1 MLADLLILDGKR
13 GLLQAIVLIVEEPY
27 LISALVMIFLNLC
40 IADEFPEEGSS
51 STEEQKR
58 EWNEP
63 IPLAGG
69 PSGILHHTTSSLS
82 VERER
87 EAEGVELRD

>member
-1 MLADLLILDGKR
+1 
-13 GLLQAIVLIVEEPY
+13 
-27 LISALVMIFLNLC
+27 MIILNLC
-40 IADEFPEEGSS
+40 IADEFPEEGTS

-69 PSGILHHTTSSLS
+69 PSGPLHHMTSSS
-82 VERER
+82 FVERER
-87 EAEGVELRD
+87 EVGDA

>member
-1 MLADLLILDGKR
+1 MTALLLLAGKK

-27 LISALVMIFLNLC
+27 LISAFVMIFLNLC
-40 IADEFPEEGSS
+40 IADEVPEKGSS

-69 PSGILHHTTSSLS
+69 PSGTLHHATSSS
-82 VERER
+82 PVERER
-87 EAEGVELRD
+87 EAEDVELRV